1 MDPSPTTAVY
11 DLRVPRGFF
20 PRLWLFVALLAA
32 LVNAGGMVSIDPIR
46 RLQQTRALWTSE
58 PEVSVEETH
67 LFGTLGYDGKRHP
80 YYGLGQP
87 LVFLPFD
94 IAVTTALN
102 AARPHVPVSQ
112 HVLDGLRIVLIAFFS
127 QTLVCGA
134 AAFFAYLLLRQLH
147 FPHTP
152 AALGTLSL
160 LLATTLL
167 HYIQNC
173 QENSLMLAMALAG
186 AFFTLR
192 WFDHRRWQDAAWAGS
207 AFGVSFLTRLTT
219 PADAA
224 GIVLCLLL
232 LLFKEH
238 GRIKP
243 TAAALLAYAKGCA
256 PGFALF
262 VAIERLYQYHR
273 FWTFRGTYYT
283 AFLEPPP
290 STDNSGNMFNHP
302 LASGIRDALWSP
314 QNSIFLYDPL
324 LVLTLVALAVFW
336 RRLEPR
342 VRTFAVGAAATL
354 TVYVLF
360 YATYMSPTG
369 EVSWG
374 DRYTETP
381 VLLLCLLAVP
391 ILWTHRARMT
401 ATWRRLA
408 AAVLSWSVILQI
420 ASILLIPAIEVVEG
434 RRLGLIWSIPRRF
447 INIWLAVTG
456 QGASIPFRGPLPLE
470 WQQLN
475 LLPFQLG
482 LRFGALQPW
491 ALGAWCVLLII
502 ALVLLGQ
509 IVHQCLREDRRWAT
523 P

>member
-1 MDPSPTTAVY
+1 MDPSPTTAVF
-11 DLRVPRGFF
+11 DLSVPRGFL
-20 PRLWLFVALLAA
+20 PRLWLLVALLAA
-32 LVNAGGMVSIDPIR
+32 LVNAGGMVSVDPIR
-46 RLQQTRALWTSE
+46 RLQQARALWTSE
-58 PEVSVEETH
+58 PDVGPEESH
-67 LFGTLGYDGKRHP
+67 LLGTLGYDGKRHA

-94 IAVTTALN
+94 IAVTTTLDL
-102 AARPHVPVSQ
+102 ARPHLPVSQ
-112 HVLDGLRIVLIAFFS
+112 HVLDGLRIILIAFLS
-127 QTLVCGA
+127 QTLLCGA
-134 AAFFAYLLLRQLH
+134 AACFAYLLLRQLNFAH
-147 FPHTP
+147 AP
-152 AALGTLSL
+152 ATLGTLSL
-160 LLATTLL
+160 LLATTFL

-192 WFDHRRWQDAAWAGS
+192 WLDHRRWRDAAWAGS
-207 AFGVSFLTRLTT
+207 AFGVSLLARLTT
-219 PADAA
+219 LADSA

-232 LLFKEH
+232 LLLWKY
-238 GRIKP
+238 GSGK
-243 TAAALLAYAKGCA
+243 TAAAALLAYAKGCA
-256 PGFALF
+256 LAFAVF

-283 AFLEPPP
+283 PFLEPAP
-290 STDNSGNMFNHP
+290 STSNSGGMFNYP
-302 LASGIRDALWSP
+302 LISGLQDALLSP
-314 QNSIFLYDPL
+314 QNSIFLFDPL
-324 LVLTLVALAVFW
+324 LVIALVALAIFW

-342 VRTFAVGAAATL
+342 VRALALGATATL
-354 TVYVLF
+354 TVYVFF

-391 ILWTHRARMT
+391 ILWTRRAQM
-401 ATWRRLA
+401 AAAWRGLA
-408 AAVLSWSVILQI
+408 AAVLSWSVIQQI
-420 ASILLIPAIEVVEG
+420 ASILLIPSIEVTQG
-434 RRLGLIWSIPRRF
+434 RHLGLIWSIPRRF
-447 INIWLAVTG
+447 VNIWLSITG
-456 QGASIPFRGPLPLE
+456 QGASIPYRGPLPTE

-491 ALGAWCVLLII
+491 AVGAWCLLLII
-502 ALVLLGQ
+502 ALVLLRR
-509 IVHQCLREDRRWAT
+509 IVHQCLWEDRVWAT